1 MAIQSTTQFNDPLP
15 ISQFIAPIDE
25 AIVEEESVTLEVIV
39 NRYARGGSGDTQSDM
54 EGEEQEEEIRE
65 VKLAEVI
72 AALDL
77 VNLYEKQQEDGQS
90 EVIRKLDA
98 LKATFIQRKVGKAK
112 QAYLELSG
120 GTLQVVR
127 R

>member
-1 MAIQSTTQFNDPLP
+1 M
-15 ISQFIAPIDE
+15 
-25 AIVEEESVTLEVIV
+25 ES
-39 NRYARGGSGDTQSDM
+39 
-54 EGEEQEEEIRE
+54 EEQEEEIGK
-65 VKLAEVI
+65 VKLAKVI
-72 AALDL
+72 AVLDL

-90 EVIRKLDA
+90 KVIRKLDA

-127 R
+127 H

>member
-1 MAIQSTTQFNDPLP
+1 
-15 ISQFIAPIDE
+15 
-25 AIVEEESVTLEVIV
+25 
-39 NRYARGGSGDTQSDM
+39 M
-54 EGEEQEEEIRE
+54 EGEEQEEEIRK

-98 LKATFIQRKVGKAK
+98 IKATYIQRKAAKAR
-112 QAYLELSG
+112 QAYLEFSG
-120 GTLQVVR
+120 GSLQVVR